1 MKSRGARG
9 AAYSLIEVIVAVALL
24 LVGLAVLNSTFTLL
38 KTSRAHVQGDAE
50 QLAESLRSL
59 RQQAITQGRPVG
71 IGIPTEAG
79 TRGAANGYYI
89 LEGEIRPKVVRR
101 VMLGDTRSIQMS
113 ACHWPELPFSATPSE
128 TFVDSSYQL
137 SDWET
142 PFPQD
147 SLLMFLP
154 SGEML
159 TNLPTFQGQA
169 ALVLAYGI
177 QTRRGPLP
185 GFELERAQ
193 GAMTIWCSILGEVRL
208 ESGLA
213 QASGR
218 VGTVAS
224 SGALAEPPPRTSAD
238 NRNPS
243 FAGPML
249 EVSPPPNSNTLAFV
263 APGSGSTLR
272 VNRYVS
278 LKVTAQDP
286 DGDPLWCTWASGG
299 EGTFTKR
306 DSVKMRYDPQLKLW
320 VATWAW
326 HAPPGVAP
334 NQEFQLDAT
343 VTDGRGGSA
352 RLSAAMATGGRL
364 HILNPGRLAFT
375 RGNDTWMSN
384 WDGSDPVIVRKDRTL
399 PRWSRGAGRIVVR
412 ETAPGGNLY
421 VVTPDGRSE
430 EPLTARAI
438 VDWRSSGTWAE
449 NNSRVGFAEQVG
461 TLCSVHTVSPWGV
474 NNELEDWGSVTY
486 PIGSQP
492 KVDYHPEDPTILLS
506 SSQAGPMY
514 LVTESGA
521 TELPAAVGAEAS
533 FSSNGQNIIYRD
545 ALNRIVIAPTSDPAN
560 IGPSIGL
567 PGNRAPRLSN
577 DSNHVVVE
585 AMDGAQ
591 PNCYLLQGTLTRPLK
606 LFDFSEPCRH
616 PDWGQ

>member
-1 MKSRGARG
+1 MTNRGAPR
-9 AAYSLIEVIVAVALL
+9 AAFSLVEVMVAVGLL
-24 LVGLAVLNSTFTLL
+24 LVGIAVLSSAFTTLR
-38 KTSRAHVQGDAE
+38 TSRAHVQGDAE

-71 IGIPTEAG
+71 VGVPTEGG
-79 TRGAANGYYI
+79 TRGAASGYYI

-101 VMLGDTRSIQMS
+101 VMLGGSRSIQMS
-113 ACHWPELPFSATPSE
+113 ACHWPELPFDATPSE

-137 SDWET
+137 SDWES

-159 TNLPTFQGQA
+159 TNLPTYQGQA
-169 ALVLAYGI
+169 ALVLAYGV
-177 QTRRGPLP
+177 QTRRGALP
-185 GFELERAQ
+185 GFQLERAQ
-193 GAMTIWCSILGEVRL
+193 GAMTIWCSVLGEIRL

-213 QASGR
+213 QASNR
-218 VGTVAS
+218 VGTITS
-224 SGALAEPPPRTSAD
+224 SGDVADPPARTSD
-238 NRNPS
+238 NNRNPS
-243 FAGPML
+243 FAGPIL
-249 EVSPPPNSNTLAFV
+249 EVSPPPNNNTLPFV

-299 EGTFTKR
+299 QGTFTKR
-306 DSVKMRYDPQLKLW
+306 DSVKMRYDPQQRLW

-364 HILNPGRLAFT
+364 HILNPGKLAFN

-412 ETAPGGNLY
+412 ETAPGGNLR
-421 VVTPDGRSE
+421 VITPDGRSD
-430 EPLTARAI
+430 EPLTARPV

-449 NNSRVGFAEQVG
+449 NNSRIGFAEQLGAV
-461 TLCSVHTVSPWGV
+461 CSVHTVNPWGV
-474 NNELEDWGSVTY
+474 NNELENWGSVTY

-506 SSQAGPMY
+506 SSQPGPVY
-514 LVTESGA
+514 QVTESGA
-521 TELPAAVGAEAS
+521 IELPGVTGADAS
-533 FSSNGQNIIYRD
+533 YSSNGQSLIYRD
-545 ALNRIVIAPTSDPAN
+545 ASDRIVIAPIGTPATPVAT
-560 IGPSIGL
+560 GGL
-567 PGNRAPRLSN
+567 AGNRSPRLSN

-585 AMDGAQ
+585 ALDGAQ

-606 LFDFSEPCRH
+606 LFDFSEPCRN